1 MGRWLLLVIVVI
13 VAASPEIAF
22 LYISKKHQVSPE
34 SKNKREAAYQSS
46 AQSYA
51 ANLKLGLPRKDV
63 EAYLRTKRVGFTR
76 MCCIEQHGAFADL
89 VQIGQEE
96 HPWFCNENYVYVAFE
111 FTGTGSTPDSGG
123 SDTDA
128 LKKISIFRQL
138 GGCL

>member
-34 SKNKREAAYQSS
+34 SENKREAAYQLSI
-46 AQSYA
+46 QSYA
-51 ANLKLGLPRKDV
+51 ENLKLGLPRQ
-63 EAYLRTKRVGFTR
+63 KRGSLPSDKARWLTR

-89 VQIGQEE
+89 VRIGREE
-96 HPWFCNENYVYVAFE
+96 HPWFCSENYVYVAFE
-111 FTGTGSTPDSGG
+111 FTGTGSNPGSG
-123 SDTDA
+123 SRDTDA